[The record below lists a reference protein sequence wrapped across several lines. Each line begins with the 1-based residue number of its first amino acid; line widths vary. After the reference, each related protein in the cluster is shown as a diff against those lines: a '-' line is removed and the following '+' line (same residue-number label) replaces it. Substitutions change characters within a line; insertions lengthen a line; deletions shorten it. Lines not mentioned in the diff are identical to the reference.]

1 MTLPSLELPSPLH
14 RLDVLSELWN
24 VDLWVKRDDL
34 IPIFLGGNKVR
45 KVHRLLQD
53 ALSSDRAPH
62 VLITNGGVQSNHA
75 RVVAL
80 MGARLGIT
88 TYLVLHGEKPSGTDL
103 SGNAFFQHAAG
114 ANICY
119 VDSEAISDTIKRLEG
134 RERGAGRSV
143 LIIPGGG
150 HHASGA
156 AAYSDAIRELPF
168 APEMIVHP
176 SGTGGTQAGL
186 IAGCSRAGM
195 DVRVIGVSVART
207 EERGVAAIR
216 TLLSVDTPGD
226 AIIFNDAYRFGGYEQ
241 SSRELDMF
249 IADIARL
256 EGLPLDPTYT
266 GKAMFAL
273 RDLILKREI
282 EPGAKIVFWHTG
294 GLLNLVTQKRS
305 NSVRSCASDPR

>member
-1 MTLPSLELPSPLH
+1 
-14 RLDVLSELWN
+14 
-24 VDLWVKRDDL
+24 
-34 IPIFLGGNKVR
+34 
-45 KVHRLLQD
+45 
-53 ALSSDRAPH
+53 
-62 VLITNGGVQSNHA
+62 
-75 RVVAL
+75 
-80 MGARLGIT
+80 
-88 TYLVLHGEKPSGTDL
+88 
-103 SGNAFFQHAAG
+103 
-114 ANICY
+114 
-119 VDSEAISDTIKRLEG
+119 
-134 RERGAGRSV
+134 
-143 LIIPGGG
+143 
-150 HHASGA
+150 
-156 AAYSDAIRELPF
+156 
-168 APEMIVHP
+168 
-176 SGTGGTQAGL
+176 
-186 IAGCSRAGM
+186 M